1 MRALLTVGLI
11 GILLALAAAQGDPRD
26 LPRVQ
31 SANIVYLGSFALPEG
46 DFGGSRFGYGGKG
59 LCFYRE
65 PSGTPSLF
73 LQGHDWYPG
82 FVAQVSVPDLGGT
95 ATVLQEFRDVTDG
108 ALATLAT
115 SDSFVYGMM
124 VYDGRLI
131 VGASCYYDGD
141 ASQVN
146 SHGVSGL
153 NLAAPD
159 DFQGFY
165 PVAAEANPRSLGGY
179 MTVIPAE

>member
-1 MRALLTVGLI
+1 MRTSLIIGLVGAA
-11 GILLALAAAQGDPRD
+11 LALAAAQGEPQD

-31 SANIVYLGSFALPEG
+31 PADIVYLGSFALPED

-65 PSGTPSLF
+65 PSGTCTLF

-82 FVAQVSVPDLGGT
+82 FVAQVTVPALGGT

-115 SDSFVYGMM
+115 SGSNVYGMM
-124 VYDGRLI
+124 VYD
-131 VGASCYYDGD
+131 
-141 ASQVN
+141 
-146 SHGVSGL
+146 
-153 NLAAPD
+153 
-159 DFQGFY
+159 
-165 PVAAEANPRSLGGY
+165 
-179 MTVIPAE
+179 